1 MILKPSKPRTS
12 VALVIGIATLGATYV
27 ALGGAAQSTRDATAA
42 SRPILFTEAQ
52 AASGK
57 AVYERS
63 CAACHGAALLDGT
76 APRLTGPAFQASWG
90 DPRVTLDDLF
100 FIIRTT
106 MPPQASGTLSP
117 QDHAAVFAYIL
128 QANGYP
134 SGPSPVTANS
144 VELRLGHLQV
154 SAAPAAP
161 VRAAPPA
168 FIPGGAGAA
177 PANTGPSQAVLNA
190 AAQSTDWLFHT
201 HDYQGTRFSPLDQI
215 NTTTAARLRPA
226 CIFQVGERDNFQTGP
241 IVYNGTMYM
250 TTMTSTIALDAVTCR
265 VKWRHS
271 WQLRDDSNFSRNRGV
286 GIKDGL

>member
-1 MILKPSKPRTS
+1 MILKPSNPGMS
-12 VALVIGIATLGATYV
+12 IALAIGIATLAAAPAG
-27 ALGGAAQSTRDATAA
+27 LGGAAQSPRDAGRA
-42 SRPILFTEAQ
+42 SQPRLFTEAQ
-52 AASGK
+52 ATSGK
-57 AVYERS
+57 ALYERS
-63 CAACHGAALLDGT
+63 CAPCHGAALLDGT
-76 APRLTGPAFQASWG
+76 APRLAGPAFQASWG

-106 MPPQASGTLSP
+106 MPPQASSTLSP

-128 QANGYP
+128 KANGYP
-134 SGPSPVTANS
+134 SGPSPVTVNS
-144 VELRLGHLQV
+144 VELKLEHLQV

-161 VRAAPPA
+161 ARAPPPA
-168 FIPGGAGAA
+168 FIPGAAGAA

-190 AAQSTDWLFHT
+190 AARSTDWLFHT

-241 IVYNGTMYM
+241 IVYSGTIYA

-265 VKWRHS
+265 VKWRHT
-271 WQLRDDSNFSRNRGV
+271 WQPRDDSIFSGNR
-286 GIKDGL
+286 